1 MTAEGDTNIRVRCVS
16 VRQLLEATQTHTSSV
31 FKIDGNEL
39 EEFIVVANLCSLDA
53 GPTSAVFELDD
64 GTGRIRALLG
74 NEKLDA
80 QDNMLEAHDFPY
92 LRVTGELKQFHGKK
106 CIRARDIRKVS
117 SPYEP
122 YYHIL
127 HAIRDTLTY
136 EHGPPPRAAVVENGD
151 PRSHARNDTAAEGPQ
166 ADTVELDTQV
176 SPPASIV
183 RKYKGKA
190 PMSGQESPTPLSAT
204 SNSLPISPT
213 HRSLV
218 GDAGIS
224 EHGDTSRYGNQMTPI
239 SPSRD
244 TASEVQHGSSPPSPS
259 PVPAVV
265 HTRRSIPN
273 DPYSKLTS
281 LQRDVI
287 LCLKSAEAEVPNT
300 SSLYP
305 TSERNPIWR
314 GVHLST
320 IVNSVRRPGRR
331 PVLFEEFEECIVGL
345 VEREYIFSPIDDE
358 YYRCTGTS

>member
-1 MTAEGDTNIRVRCVS
+1 
-16 VRQLLEATQTHTSSV
+16 
-31 FKIDGNEL
+31 
-39 EEFIVVANLCSLDA
+39 
-53 GPTSAVFELDD
+53 
-64 GTGRIRALLG
+64 
-74 NEKLDA
+74 
-80 QDNMLEAHDFPY
+80 
-92 LRVTGELKQFHGKK
+92 
-106 CIRARDIRKVS
+106 
-117 SPYEP
+117 
-122 YYHIL
+122 
-127 HAIRDTLTY
+127 
-136 EHGPPPRAAVVENGD
+136 
-151 PRSHARNDTAAEGPQ
+151 
-166 ADTVELDTQV
+166 
-176 SPPASIV
+176 
-183 RKYKGKA
+183 
-190 PMSGQESPTPLSAT
+190 MSGQESPTPLSAT

-331 PVLFEEFEECIVGL
+331 PVEFEEFELVTLHFMNYLKGL
-345 VEREYIFSPIDDE
+345 IITLENVSWGWWKGNIFSARSTTNIIGALALRSCK
-358 YYRCTGTS
+358 YV